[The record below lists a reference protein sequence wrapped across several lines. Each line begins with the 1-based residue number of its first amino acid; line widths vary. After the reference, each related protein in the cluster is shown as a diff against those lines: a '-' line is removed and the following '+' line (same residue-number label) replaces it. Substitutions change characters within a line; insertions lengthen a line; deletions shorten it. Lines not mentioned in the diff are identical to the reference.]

1 MKKLAILLMTS
12 SILFSSCKQKTIC
25 ENDNPFFC
33 PWETPFEVPPFEEI
47 KNEHYLPAFEE
58 GIKRQTAEID
68 AIIASEE
75 EPTFENTILP
85 LDKSGEFL
93 TRVAGVFYN
102 LNSANTNDTIQELAQ
117 TISPMLSKH
126 RDNISMNPELFKRV
140 KAVYDNKDNAGLDA
154 SQLRA
159 LEIHYRGFDRNGANL
174 NKEDQQKL
182 REYNEKLTKLTLD
195 FAQNLLAETNKT
207 FKLVI
212 DNKADLT
219 GLSDAIIS
227 GAAETAKASGMEG
240 KWVFTLQKPSLIP
253 FLQYAENRDL
263 REKIYR
269 GYFMRGNNN
278 NKFDNK
284 DILEQIAAIRAE
296 KAKLF
301 GFNNYAEY
309 VIDINMAKTPANVN
323 NFLNKLWEPA
333 LEISK
338 KEVKEMQAIIDAEG
352 GSFKLASWDWWYYAE
367 KLRKQKYDLDES
379 QITPY
384 FKLENVRDGMFW
396 VANQLYGITLTK
408 VENAPKYHKDVELY
422 EVNEAN
428 GDHIGVLYLDFHPRN
443 SKEPG
448 AWCTDFRAATY
459 KDGKKVD
466 PVMSIV
472 CNFTKPTDDLPA
484 LLTWDEVTTMFH
496 EFGHALHFLF
506 VDGKYNATAG
516 LVARDYVELPSQIM
530 ENFASEPQVLKHF
543 AKHYETGKVIP
554 DELIEKIVKSGHFN
568 QGFMTVEYL
577 AASLLDIDYHM
588 LTPGE
593 TIDDALKFE
602 KESMNKIGL
611 IKEILPR
618 YRSTYFGH
626 IFSGSSY
633 SAGYYVYIWAAQL
646 DADAFDAFKQSGDIF
661 NKDLAAKFR
670 KYCLEECGE
679 DEGMVQYIKF
689 RGQEPS
695 IEPLLE
701 RRGLK

>member
-1 MKKLAILLMTS
+1 MTS

-174 NKEDQQKL
+174 NEEDQQKL

-212 DNKADLT
+212 DNKADLA

-284 DILEQIAAIRAE
+284 DILEQIAAIRAD

-309 VIDINMAKTPANVN
+309 AIDINMAKTPANVN

-352 GSFKLASWDWWYYAE
+352 GNFELASWDWWYYAE

-408 VENAPKYHKDVELY
+408 VENAPKYHKDVELF

-443 SKEPG
+443 SKRPG

-543 AKHYETGKVIP
+543 AKHYETGEVIP

-577 AASLLDIDYHM
+577 AASLLDLDYHM

-670 KYCLEECGE
+670 KHCLEECGE

>member
-1 MKKLAILLMTS
+1 MKKFAILLMAS
-12 SILFSSCKQKTIC
+12 GMLFSSCKQKTAC

-33 PWETPFEVPPFEEI
+33 AWDTPFEVPPFEKI
-47 KNEHYLPAFEE
+47 TSEHYLPAFEE
-58 GIKRQTAEID
+58 GIKRHNAEIE
-68 AIIASEE
+68 AIIASEA

-93 TRVAGVFYN
+93 GRVASVFYN
-102 LNSANTNDTIQELAQ
+102 LNGANTNDTLQKLAQ

-140 KAVYDNKDNAGLDA
+140 KAVYDNKDNEGLDA

-174 NKEDQQKL
+174 DEEAQQKL
-182 REYNEKLTKLTLD
+182 RSYNEKLTKLTLD
-195 FAQNLLAETNKT
+195 FGQNLLAETNKT

-212 DNKADLT
+212 DNKEDLA
-219 GLSDAIIS
+219 GLSDGIIS
-227 GAAETAKASGMEG
+227 GAAETAKAEGMEG

-278 NKFDNK
+278 NEYDNK

-296 KAKLF
+296 RAKLF

-309 VIDINMAKTPANVN
+309 AIDINMAKTPENVY
-323 NFLNKLWEPA
+323 NFLNKLWDPA
-333 LEISK
+333 LERAK
-338 KEVKEMQAIIDAEG
+338 REVVEMQAIIDAEG
-352 GSFKLASWDWWYYAE
+352 GNFKLASWDWWYYAE

-384 FKLENVRDGMFW
+384 FKLENVREGMFW
-396 VANQLYGITLTK
+396 VANQLYGITFSK
-408 VENAPKYHKDVELY
+408 VENAPKYHEDVELY
-422 EVNEAN
+422 EVKEAN
-428 GDHIGVLYLDFHPRN
+428 GDHVGVLYVDWHPRG
-443 SKEPG
+443 SKRPG

-459 KDGKKVD
+459 KDGKKID

-472 CNFTKPTDDLPA
+472 CNFTKATGDLPA

-506 VDGKYNATAG
+506 VDGKYDATAG

-530 ENFASEPQVLKHF
+530 ENFAAEPQVLKHF
-543 AKHYETGKVIP
+543 AKHYETGEVIP

-577 AASLLDIDYHM
+577 AASLLDMDYHM
-588 LTPGE
+588 LKPGE
-593 TIDDALKFE
+593 TIEDALKFE
-602 KESMNKIGL
+602 EEAMNKIGL
-611 IKEILPR
+611 IEEIIPR

-646 DADAFDAFKQSGDIF
+646 DADAFNAFKQSGDIF

-670 KYCLEECGE
+670 THCLEQCGE
-679 DEGMVQYIKF
+679 DEGMVQYMKF

-701 RRGLK
+701 RRGLN